1 MDEYVIGAGALL
13 TAGPAASIA
22 GATLHAQTEAGLA
35 VQVKAAVIDFEA
47 VRLGDASHVLIVAAG
62 WSGARFRA
70 EVVSRLLSQRECGLA
85 DVMTILAE
93 ATGAEDIHVFAHW
106 LADDESVAGLAQ
118 HGIRVIC
125 HPIEAIGQAAL
136 VCGQRVGRWPVQ
148 AAPRVATHDA
158 A

>member
-1 MDEYVIGAGALL
+1 MDEYFIGAGALL

-106 LADDESVAGLAQ
+106 LADD
-118 HGIRVIC
+118 
-125 HPIEAIGQAAL
+125 AIGQAAL